1 MTNGEFLP
9 NVVAFIFLTTKNK
22 ITFAKCC
29 GLHFFNYKKNKITCK
44 ILSFL

>member
-22 ITFAKCC
+22 ITLAKCC
-29 GLHFFNYKKNKITCK
+29 GLHFFNYKKTKSHAK
-44 ILSFL
+44 S